1 MNFSKLMATIIAVIL
16 LSTST
21 FSYGVENQANGFKLF
36 SSSLLYFQFRPRY
49 EYADTEKN
57 PKRHAE
63 ALTSRTV
70 LGGKFGGVAGV
81 KGLKATLEATDVSH
95 FGFVD
100 DYYPEDSDFQ
110 VIADPSQTR
119 ITQANIEYTIAN
131 TTFIAGRKMF
141 TLDNHRFIGHVGWR
155 QMPQTF
161 DMIGIVNKSIPKL
174 TVTAGYVSRVNRVW
188 GTQTSTSTDPYNG
201 KSSVWDTNSAL
212 LHVNY
217 AFDPVFSLTG
227 YGYMIANVHDTFGLR
242 ATGGIKFPWGKVSY
256 EAEYADQGKASLE
269 EGSYDKTLDVDAKY
283 NKLGVKVNAS
293 GLVAGVTY
301 EVLGKKEGKEGG
313 AFSTPLAT
321 LHGMNGWADK
331 FLATPVDG
339 LVDTSITLGYVDKQI
354 GRLVA
359 IYHIFD
365 SDKDSKDYGDELD
378 MIYAK
383 KLSKTLSLIAKAALY
398 NKGDDLPKK
407 FGDDTTKYWLMLD
420 YKFSQ

>member
-1 MNFSKLMATIIAVIL
+1 MNFSKLTATTAAVIL

-21 FSYGVENQANGFKLF
+21 FSYAVENQANGFKLF

-49 EYADTEKN
+49 EYADTEN
-57 PKRHAE
+57 QTKRHAE
-63 ALTSRTV
+63 ALTSRTL
-70 LGGKFGGVAGV
+70 LGGKFGGVVGV
-81 KGLKATLEATDVSH
+81 TGLKANIEAINVSH

-100 DYYPEDSDFQ
+100 DYAPEDKDFQ

-119 ITQANIEYTIAN
+119 ITQANLEYTIAN
-131 TTFIAGRKMF
+131 TTIIAGRKMF
-141 TLDNHRFIGHVGWR
+141 TLDNHRYIGHVGWR

-161 DMIGIVNKSIPKL
+161 DMIGVINKSIPKL
-174 TVTAGYVSRVNRVW
+174 TVTAGYISRVNRIFADK
-188 GTQTSTSTDPYNG
+188 SLPYG
-201 KSSVWDTNSAL
+201 KTSSVWDTNSAL

-217 AFDPVFSLTG
+217 AFAPVFSLTG

-269 EGSYDKTLDVDAKY
+269 EDSIDATPNVDAKY

-293 GLVAGVTY
+293 GLVAGVAY

-331 FLATPVDG
+331 FLGTPVDG
-339 LVDTSITLGYVDKQI
+339 LVDTSITLGYVDKSI

-359 IYHIFD
+359 IYHIFE

-378 MIYAK
+378 LIYAK
-383 KLSKTLSLIAKAALY
+383 KISKSLSLIAKAALY
-398 NKGDDLPKK
+398 NQGEDLKNN
-407 FGDDTTKYWLMLD
+407 DTTKYWLSLD